1 MSNYGFDQLLVDRNL
16 IFENQMDAIYI
27 HDASGSTFS
36 HNLISDSSSPS
47 SGGQLVRIQQVSHRA
62 STANHSFF
70 HNLFVGRLAR
80 IETNYPAF
88 LSGLQRFD
96 FNGYGFH
103 EAERN
108 FLISNKSDVP
118 YPWKQDVFKDLM
130 LKEVGFTKAPD
141 EWMKLKNKVSMNSEE
156 WKTFWKNKDHRNDLN
171 SFFIPN
177 CKISYDE
184 QKQEMNILNFK
195 VDSPERSSPS
205 PHPIEKDFFGK
216 NLINNEDNQCGP
228 FAFGKNRKETYQ
240 IWSGLEILKPHSLPA
255 PDWNR

>member
-1 MSNYGFDQLLVDRNL
+1 MHL
-16 IFENQMDAIYI
+16 
-27 HDASGSTFS
+27 
-36 HNLISDSSSPS
+36 
-47 SGGQLVRIQQVSHRA
+47 GQLVRIQQVSHRA
-62 STANHSFF
+62 STAHHSFF

-103 EAERN
+103 KEERN

-118 YPWKQDVFKDLM
+118 YPWKQDAFRELILEELH
-130 LKEVGFTKAPD
+130 LKKAP
-141 EWMKLKNKVSMNSEE
+141 WQWKKLKNKVSMNIDE
-156 WKTFWKNKDHRNDLN
+156 WKTFWKNKDQKNDSN

-184 QKQEMNILNFK
+184 EKQEVNILNFK
-195 VDSPERSSPS
+195 TDYHVISSPS
-205 PHPIEKDFFGK
+205 PHRMEQDFFDK
-216 NLINNEDNQCGP
+216 NRINKQDNQCGP
-228 FAFGKNRKETYQ
+228 FAFGENKQETYK

-255 PDWNR
+255 QDWNR